1 MRNYIL
7 TLLLSAKFKEAKVKE
22 ILEKIE
28 KSIEKESGKV
38 VKSKDL
44 GKIDLAYKIKKE
56 DQAFCF
62 VLNLSLD
69 ATKAGGINSDLER
82 DEEILRH
89 LLTKH
94 ETRISKPE
102 RFRLDRHSEKKKVG
116 EK

>member
-1 MRNYIL
+1 MRNYEL
-7 TLLLSAKFKEAKVKE
+7 TLLLSPKFEEAKVKE

-28 KSIEKESGKV
+28 KAIEKEGGKV

-44 GKIDLAYKIKKE
+44 GKKNLAYKIKKQ
-56 DQAFCF
+56 DKAFCF
-62 VLNLSLD
+62 NLEISLD
-69 ATKAGGINSDLER
+69 AQKAGGINSELER

-94 ETRISKPE
+94 EILSTK
-102 RFRLDRHSEKKKVG
+102 SEKKKGG